1 MPDQEKPPAR
11 GTRNRRKSR
20 RLLVAGAL
28 TLTGLAA
35 PPALLVLAETGSAQV
50 APAGVTGLDAAD
62 IIDGFGGVV
71 GSAPPGWTV
80 GGDGG
85 TATVQNVPDTIDR
98 GLRLTDTSANQS
110 TTVSRSLGSTSA
122 PVVAAVRLRAGQTT
136 SVVGLHLDSP
146 AGHAATVGL
155 GPDNRLYAYDG
166 AKQVTIG
173 EYQANEWLDL
183 RITTQP
189 GTNTYSTFLRGKRLA
204 TDLAFRVEAETFTS
218 LQIGI
223 SKETTGT
230 AWVDDARI
238 FAAPVGNDW
247 AQIGTV
253 TPRTAKQIGSS
264 RLISGVETTG
274 RNYAKFSEY
283 RRQLAALGTTIW
295 RVMPEWNDVEQNTD
309 GRYNWAKTD
318 EIINAAVAAGAQP
331 WVQFSYGSWFYTTQK
346 GIPAGGANLGAGLP
360 AGAGLDKAEN
370 WCNALVER
378 YKDRV
383 QQYEIWNEPNNEGA
397 PATIAKDY
405 ATYYKRIAQCV
416 RKQQP
421 DAVLYAT
428 EFGISVD
435 FADRFMTELKNL
447 KDPGEADNDTAKQA
461 ARIGL
466 VNGVAYHPYDNYPDN
481 PKLYSTMAELR
492 KTVAK
497 YSPSIVIRQGENN
510 APSTAGTFGA
520 FKADTFTERSQL
532 AYNLRRNVGDIGVG
546 IDSANLGTCDLW
558 YKFSANEAA
567 QINSKGVVA
576 CGSDLKA
583 TYTKLSY
590 YGLQNVAA
598 LFDSTL
604 KPLTRLEPVT
614 NWRTESPIKGFA
626 YSTTGNGDRKVTVRA
641 FEKTG
646 SSEQAVAL
654 WFGGD
659 PAQQPEKDNQGNQI
673 AKPDRAPSEDRS
685 TKPVDVTFQASK
697 MTNPVLIDL
706 VSGNV
711 YQVPAGAVQRSGGSL
726 TLKDVPIGNTPV
738 VVADR
743 SLAGL

>member
-1 MPDQEKPPAR
+1 VLHREESERAP
-11 GTRNRRKSR
+11 TRLHRNHR
-20 RLLVAGAL
+20 RLLLAGVLTMAGVASL
-28 TLTGLAA
+28 PT
-35 PPALLVLAETGSAQV
+35 LLVFASDGSAQV
-50 APAGVTGLDAAD
+50 APAAAAGLDAAD
-62 IIDGFGGVV
+62 IVDAFGGAV
-71 GSAPPGWTV
+71 GSTPAGWTV
-80 GGDGG
+80 GGGGG
-85 TATVQNVPDTIDR
+85 TATVQDVPDTIDR
-98 GLRLTDTSANQS
+98 GLRLTDTSADQS
-110 TTVSRSLGSTSA
+110 LTIDRSLGSTTA
-122 PVVAAVRLRAGQTT
+122 TVVAAARLRAGQTT
-136 SVVGLHLDSP
+136 SAIGFHLDSP
-146 AGHAATVGL
+146 AGHAATVAL
-155 GPDNRLYAYDG
+155 GADNRLFAYDG
-166 AKQVTIG
+166 ANQITIG
-173 EYQANEWLDL
+173 EYRAGEWLDL

-189 GTNTYSTFLRGKRLA
+189 GTDTYSVFLRGKRLA
-204 TDLAFRVEAETFTS
+204 KDLDFRVAAQTLTN

-230 AWVDDARI
+230 AWVDDVRV
-238 FAAPVGNDW
+238 FAAPAGNDW

-295 RVMPEWNDVEQNTD
+295 RVMPEWNDVEQNTQ

-318 EIINAAVAAGAQP
+318 EIVDAAVAEGAEP
-331 WVQFSYGSWFYTTQK
+331 WMQLSYGNWFYSQA
-346 GIPAGGANLGAGLP
+346 GLPAGGANLGAGLP
-360 AGAGLDKAEN
+360 SGAGLDKAEN
-370 WCNALVER
+370 WCNALVAR

-383 QQYEIWNEPNNEGA
+383 GQYEIWNEPNNEGA

-405 ATYYKRIAQCV
+405 ATYFKRMAQCI
-416 RKQQP
+416 RKAQP
-421 DAVLYAT
+421 DAVIYAT
-428 EFGISVD
+428 EYGISVD
-435 FADRFMTELKNL
+435 FADKFMTELKNL
-447 KDPGEADNDTAKQA
+447 KDVGEADNDSAKQA

-466 VNGVAYHPYDNYPDN
+466 VNGFAYHPYDNYPDN
-481 PKLYSTMAELR
+481 PKLYSTMADLR
-492 KTVAK
+492 KTLAK
-497 YSPSIVIRQGENN
+497 YSPDIVIRQGENN
-510 APSTAGTFGA
+510 APSTAGSFGA
-520 FKADTFTERSQL
+520 FGADTFTERSQL

-558 YKFSANEAA
+558 YKFSANDTPK
-567 QINSKGVVA
+567 INSKGVVA

-598 LFDSTL
+598 IFDSTL
-604 KPLTRLEPVT
+604 KPVTRLEPVN
-614 NWRTESPIKGFA
+614 NWRTESPIKGFG
-626 YSTTGNGDRKVTVRA
+626 YTTTGNGDRTVTVRA

-659 PAQQPEKDNQGNQI
+659 PAQQPQQDGQGNQI
-673 AKPDRAPSEDRS
+673 RKPDRVPNEDRS
-685 TKPVDVTFQASK
+685 TRSVDVTFAKAK
-697 MTNPVLIDL
+697 MSNPVLVDL

-711 YQVPAGAVQRSGGSL
+711 YQVPPAAVQRSGTSI
-726 TLKDVPIGNTPV
+726 TLQGVPIGNTPV